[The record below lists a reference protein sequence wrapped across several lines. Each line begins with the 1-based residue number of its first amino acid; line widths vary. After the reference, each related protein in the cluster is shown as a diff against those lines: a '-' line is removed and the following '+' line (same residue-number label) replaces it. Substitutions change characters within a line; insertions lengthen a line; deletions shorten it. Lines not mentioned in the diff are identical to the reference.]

1 MIASRQHGM
10 KKTPGERVTVRNDDF
25 SRLSYYLRCATNS
38 VGIDIL
44 PDEFID
50 YERARLLS
58 QEKKDII
65 LQLAYSV
72 VNDKAVV
79 DSVFFQSDKLC
90 GVGHHNEFYDV
101 TQVDTVLAIN
111 STILIGGQQKQVK
124 KIMAYRKIWMENNYY
139 KPIKNQ
145 MRRIR
150 QICDVREKA
159 DTSDLL
165 AGFLAKLLIDSRAE
179 DGSERTSETNHCSH
193 CKGGDGKCACTHGCP
208 PKTQTKCSITHH
220 CSHCRGIEGG
230 ACACKYGCPPGLYSK
245 CTIVHEGVTCDGCCG
260 EFPITGGSRFKC
272 RICPD
277 FDLCQK
283 CYDRGASK
291 HDMTHGFDRIARI
304 GSKPVRLLERQSPI
318 QEAPKTPP
326 RPAADAK
333 VVTPDREIDG
343 VTFAEAVPVGCPFQ
357 VGDSVTLGGLKS
369 IGMNGKKAV
378 VESCSP
384 MPGDRIQVRLNDTGA
399 LAAIKVENLCKE
411 PGNFQ
416 QGQMVRLRGLE
427 TKDMNGMVGMIDR
440 CIEDRVV
447 VKLYEGNTVS
457 VKKSNVEV
465 FADILD

>member
-1 MIASRQHGM
+1 
-10 KKTPGERVTVRNDDF
+10 
-25 SRLSYYLRCATNS
+25 
-38 VGIDIL
+38 
-44 PDEFID
+44 
-50 YERARLLS
+50 
-58 QEKKDII
+58 
-65 LQLAYSV
+65 
-72 VNDKAVV
+72 
-79 DSVFFQSDKLC
+79 
-90 GVGHHNEFYDV
+90 
-101 TQVDTVLAIN
+101 
-111 STILIGGQQKQVK
+111 
-124 KIMAYRKIWMENNYY
+124 
-139 KPIKNQ
+139 
-145 MRRIR
+145 
-150 QICDVREKA
+150 
-159 DTSDLL
+159 
-165 AGFLAKLLIDSRAE
+165 
-179 DGSERTSETNHCSH
+179 
-193 CKGGDGKCACTHGCP
+193 
-208 PKTQTKCSITHH
+208 
-220 CSHCRGIEGG
+220 
-230 ACACKYGCPPGLYSK
+230 
-245 CTIVHEGVTCDGCCG
+245 
-260 EFPITGGSRFKC
+260 
-272 RICPD
+272 
-277 FDLCQK
+277 
-283 CYDRGASK
+283 
-291 HDMTHGFDRIARI
+291 MTHGFDRIARI
-304 GSKPVRLLERQSPI
+304 GSQPVRLLERQSPI

-357 VGDSVTLGGLKS
+357 VGDSVTLVGLKS